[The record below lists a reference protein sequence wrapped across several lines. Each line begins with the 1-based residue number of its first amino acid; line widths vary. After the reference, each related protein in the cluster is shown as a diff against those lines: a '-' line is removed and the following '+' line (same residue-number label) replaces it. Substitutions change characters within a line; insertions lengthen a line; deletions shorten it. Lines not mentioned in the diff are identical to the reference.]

1 MSSDEDGVLA
11 SSNEQHNLVEDPTD
25 SAVSETNSDG
35 NELVEQSKFFTPDM
49 VRFQLHLNLPLLANC
64 CDKYLSVLSGE
75 EAQTIGDGELTRRG
89 ENAPL
94 ATIRISDL
102 CWVTPLK
109 RA

>member
-11 SSNEQHNLVEDPTD
+11 SSNEQHNLVEGPKD

-64 CDKYLSVLSGE
+64 CGKYLSGE

-89 ENAPL
+89 EDAPL
-94 ATIRISDL
+94 AAIRISDF
-102 CWVTPLK
+102 CWVTPPK